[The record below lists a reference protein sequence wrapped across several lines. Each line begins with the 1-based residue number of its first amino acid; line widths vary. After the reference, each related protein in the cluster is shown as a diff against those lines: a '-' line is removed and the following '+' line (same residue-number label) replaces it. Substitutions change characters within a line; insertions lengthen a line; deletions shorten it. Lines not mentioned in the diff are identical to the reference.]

1 MINNL
6 LKNFCLI
13 TFALIAPITL
23 PAGGIQKSLN
33 QDKFSHNINE
43 IILSS
48 NTYLY
53 SFPEINAKEL
63 LVLDIGT
70 CLSVLRNWKVSESE
84 IWFRVELASNKL
96 LDDPNKIKII
106 DIMFKIYIFI
116 HPFVTLLGSPNNLL
130 EANST
135 LTQISFSFTFQSR
148 KTDKVVPTFSNN
160 NSLAIISGKL

>member
-1 MINNL
+1 MINNV

-33 QDKFSHNINE
+33 QNNFPNNTNE

-63 LVLDIGT
+63 LVLDVGT
-70 CLSVLRNWKVSESE
+70 TLSVLRNWKVSKKDT
-84 IWFRVELASNKL
+84 WVRVELASNKF
-96 LDDPNKIKII
+96 LDDPNKILKGWIK
-106 DIMFKIYIFI
+106 M
-116 HPFVTLLGSPNNLL
+116 
-130 EANST
+130 
-135 LTQISFSFTFQSR
+135 
-148 KTDKVVPTFSNN
+148 
-160 NSLAIISGKL
+160 